1 MSVDAGVLV
10 GRRSRAEIERL
21 VALYGSS
28 GMGRIEFC
36 RSQGLALST
45 LLGRHLSKHSELR
58 SKGVERGRLMPVE
71 LAAPVSSVSTSP
83 RPVLAPSVV
92 TALQVE
98 ACLHDLLFA
107 RPLAPRAEAFACGF
121 AFRNSPTGA
130 LDDRPEAQTLM
141 LIGSDYNAM

>member
-45 LLGRHLSKHSELR
+45 LGPPFEETAEQAQRVAKQGSRAGPTDAGGTSRTRCLGDCSVDQRSQSGSWTRLR
-58 SKGVERGRLMPVE
+58 CGDAGATGDCAGEV
-71 LAAPVSSVSTSP
+71 VSPCS
-83 RPVLAPSVV
+83 
-92 TALQVE
+92 
-98 ACLHDLLFA
+98 
-107 RPLAPRAEAFACGF
+107 G
-121 AFRNSPTGA
+121 
-130 LDDRPEAQTLM
+130 
-141 LIGSDYNAM
+141 

>member
-45 LLGRHLSKHSELR
+45 LGRHLSKQRSKHSELR

-107 RPLAPRAEAFACGF
+107 RPLARAPKP
-121 AFRNSPTGA
+121 SPAASRSETRLPAASG
-130 LDDRPEAQTLM
+130 
-141 LIGSDYNAM
+141 

>member
-1 MSVDAGVLV
+1 MRVHKKAGTP
-10 GRRSRAEIERL
+10 E
-21 VALYGSS
+21 
-28 GMGRIEFC
+28 
-36 RSQGLALST
+36 T
-45 LLGRHLSKHSELR
+45 KLLIHAAT
-58 SKGVERGRLMPVE
+58 V